1 MRMDEKKV
9 IATLIVLSA
18 PSYSAFVPQ
27 CDFDPPCLRSGSEL
41 ADQVVVEVVDHRYSG
56 A

>member
-9 IATLIVLSA
+9 IAKLVVLSA
-18 PSYSAFVPQ
+18 PAYLVFVPQ
-27 CDFDPPCLRSGSEL
+27 CDYDPLRLRSGFEL